1 MLLIEPHFKKPGVLA
16 VKSLRQ
22 VLPPSRER
30 LTTPSFEP
38 VQRTPFSNGDSA
50 IEKSVQPSSTP
61 RLSCVSP
68 PDGPCLLL
76 SSVVRSG
83 LMIFQLCPPLVVT
96 CRNWLPTYTVLL
108 SCGEM

>member
-1 MLLIEPHFKKPGVLA
+1 MYAVPRAWRDASMLLMAPHFKKPGALA
-16 VKSLRQ
+16 IKSFCQ

-38 VQRTPFSNGDSA
+38 TQRTPFSSGDSA
-50 IEKSVQPSSTP
+50 IEKIVQPSSTP

-83 LMIFQLCPPLVVT
+83 LMIVQLCPPL
-96 CRNWLPTYTVLL
+96 
-108 SCGEM
+108 